1 MATNVGYAH
10 EDAFDE
16 GFLQV
21 DQIHN
26 LHYEQYGPR
35 DGKPVIF
42 LHGGPGAGTSKANT
56 AFFDPAI
63 YRVVLL
69 DQRGAGK
76 STPCAEIRENTTQ
89 HLVADIEALRTHLGI
104 PKWHMVFGGSWGS
117 TLSLAYSQAHPAMVG
132 SLVLRGIY
140 LGSRE
145 EGVWAENAGAAFYPD
160 VQGEILD
167 FLPPLEEHADRTR
180 RYYELTTQGDDR
192 AARLAAARAWNKR
205 EMCMST
211 AKPDPEALKKLD
223 DEDWV
228 MSHACLELHY
238 FVHDCFLEPM
248 QFLKPENIARIS
260 HIPTSLVQGRLDLLC
275 PPTYAWKLHEALP
288 QSKLYII
295 NGAGHSA
302 LEPDTFKQL
311 KAVCDEYAKLE

>member
-1 MATNVGYAH
+1 MAINVGYVH

-26 LHYEQYGPR
+26 LHYEQYGPK

-56 AFFDPAI
+56 AFFDPAV

-76 STPCAEIRENTTQ
+76 STPCAELRENTTQ
-89 HLVADIEALRTHLGI
+89 HLVADIERLREHLGI

-117 TLSLAYSQAHPAMVG
+117 TLSLAYAQTHPDMVG
-132 SLVLRGIY
+132 SLVLRGIF
-140 LGSRE
+140 LGSRV
-145 EGVWAENAGAAFYPD
+145 EGQWAEQAMAAFYPD
-160 VQGEILD
+160 KQRQ
-167 FLPPLEEHADRTR
+167 FLEYLPAELRANPDRGFYKLACT
-180 RYYELTTQGDDR
+180 GDDR
-192 AARLAAARAWNKR
+192 AARVDAARAWNRR
-205 EMCMST
+205 EMDMSSLK
-211 AKPDPEALKKLD
+211 ADPAALARLD
-223 DEDWV
+223 DENWV

-238 FVHDCFLEPM
+238 FVHDCFLKPLQFIEPD
-248 QFLKPENIARIS
+248 NIAKIA

-295 NGAGHSA
+295 DGAGHSA
-302 LEPDTFKQL
+302 MEPDTFKQL
-311 KAVCDEYAKLE
+311 KAVCDEYAKL